1 MKMKV
6 KQNQRLIATF
16 NTSYS
21 HLYYCVTYALLAICL
36 FESFRHRVYVD
47 AYINRANNVTN
58 SFQHVNTYNSANAN
72 SSRQSVFG
80 KRDGRFLFDAF
91 FGIDTPPI
99 DATDFDDIED
109 DEEEEEAPKPCNCGK
124 Y

>member
-1 MKMKV
+1 MKMRV

-21 HLYYCVTYALLAICL
+21 HFYYCVTYALLAICL
-36 FESFRHRVYVD
+36 FELFCHQVYVD
-47 AYINRANNVTN
+47 AYIDRANNVTN
-58 SFQHVNTYNSANAN
+58 SFQYVNTLNSVNAN
-72 SSRQSVFG
+72 SSQQSVFG
-80 KRDGRFLFDAF
+80 KRAARFLFDAF

-99 DATDFDDIED
+99 DASDFDSIED
-109 DEEEEEAPKPCNCGK
+109 DDEEDAPKPCNCGK